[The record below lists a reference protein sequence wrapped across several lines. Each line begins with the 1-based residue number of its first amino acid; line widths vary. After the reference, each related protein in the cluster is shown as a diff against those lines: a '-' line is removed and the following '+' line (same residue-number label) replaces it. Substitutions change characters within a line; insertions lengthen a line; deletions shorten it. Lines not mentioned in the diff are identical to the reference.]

1 MKDPSQD
8 VQVLIVDDNP
18 LIRDLMCHGMESHCE
33 VISASDGADALL
45 KSVDNPPDLIIS
57 DFRMPGLDGRQLF
70 EKLRSRENTRNIPF
84 VFVASRGDIEE
95 KLRPAVGG
103 GVEDFIVK
111 PFFVADLVRQ
121 VKKIV
126 DRLHL
131 EKMQK
136 HAVAPR
142 RDSGPPRR
150 DERHRADAIARNGAE
165 ILPPDACATAGKNP
179 SFTLSPDNAS
189 TPNWAARKATRSP
202 IRPWLARRRIRNR
215 IRRDHGPHDNDAFH
229 HGPVDGSHAPDGRSQ
244 SERAKLALVAQH
256 LSLLLCANV
265 PSPRGKISR
274 MKWSPTG

>member
-1 MKDPSQD
+1 MNAPSQN

-18 LIRDLMCHGMESHCE
+18 LIRELMCRGMAGHCA
-33 VISASDGADALL
+33 VTSSRDGADALL

-70 EKLRSRENTRNIPF
+70 EKLRSRESTRNIPF

-103 GVEDFIVK
+103 GVEDFIPK

-136 HAVAPR
+136 HASRPGVIQGRLEEMSVTELMQSLEMGQKTCRLTLR
-142 RDSGPPRR
+142 RGG
-150 DERHRADAIARNGAE
+150 DEAELFFNAGQCKHAQLGGAE
-165 ILPPDACATAGKNP
+165 GDTVAYQVISWLDGDFEIEFGAASGRETI
-179 SFTLSPDNAS
+179 TLSTTGLLMEAMRLMDEANQS
-189 TPNWAARKATRSP
+189 
-202 IRPWLARRRIRNR
+202 
-215 IRRDHGPHDNDAFH
+215 
-229 HGPVDGSHAPDGRSQ
+229 VGS
-244 SERAKLALVAQH
+244 
-256 LSLLLCANV
+256 
-265 PSPRGKISR
+265 
-274 MKWSPTG
+274 

>member
-1 MKDPSQD
+1 MKAPSQD

-18 LIRDLMCHGMESHCE
+18 MIRDLMCRGMESYCA
-33 VISASDGADALL
+33 VISSGDGADALL

-103 GVEDFIVK
+103 GVEDFIPK

-136 HAVAPR
+136 HASRPGVIQGRLEEMSVTELMQSLEMGQKTCRLRLRRGGEQAEMYFNMGQCKHAQLGATEGDAVAYQVIGWL
-142 RDSGPPRR
+142 DG
-150 DERHRADAIARNGAE
+150 EFEIEFGATSDRE
-165 ILPPDACATAGKNP
+165 TT
-179 SFTLSPDNAS
+179 TLSTTGLLMEAMRLMDESN
-189 TPNWAARKATRSP
+189 
-202 IRPWLARRRIRNR
+202 
-215 IRRDHGPHDNDAFH
+215 
-229 HGPVDGSHAPDGRSQ
+229 Q
-244 SERAKLALVAQH
+244 SVQ
-256 LSLLLCANV
+256 S
-265 PSPRGKISR
+265 
-274 MKWSPTG
+274 